1 MARGIPRLLVWI
13 LAMTALPAAV
23 ARAQSYGAGE
33 QVLAIGSPAF
43 RPVNGTSPSPLYS
56 GNAYLY
62 GSGNYLAPIELPD
75 GAQITMMCLYA
86 DDPDADSLVI
96 AELDAAKMPAGGQS
110 PGLVPVPNSQVTA
123 NFDIG
128 FGTVCTGPLSY
139 TFHTTADLDGQGV
152 ENLFHFVNVSVAGV
166 DGLGGVRVFWHRQVS
181 PLPAA
186 SSFDDVPLGTTYS
199 QFIEALKASGVT
211 AGCQADP
218 PLYCPDRPITRAEMA
233 VYLSLALGLHWV
245 E

>member
-1 MARGIPRLLVWI
+1 MKDLKRLLVFV
-13 LAMTALPAAV
+13 LAVSAGPAAV
-23 ARAQSYGAGE
+23 ARAQSYGQGE

-43 RPVNGTSPSPLYS
+43 HGVNGTNPSPLYS

-62 GSGNYLAPIELPD
+62 GAGNYLAPLELPD
-75 GAQITMMCLYA
+75 GAEITMMCLYA
-86 DDPDADSLVI
+86 DDPDADSLVL

-110 PGLVPVPNSQVTA
+110 PGLVPVPNSLVTA

-139 TFHTTADLDGQGV
+139 TFHTTADVDGQGV
-152 ENLFHFVNVSVAGV
+152 ENLFHFVNVSVVGV

-181 PLPAA
+181 PLPGS
-186 SSFDDVPLGTTYS
+186 SSFDDVPLGSTYS
-199 QFIEALKASGVT
+199 QFIEALKSSGVT

-218 PLYCPDRPITRAEMA
+218 PLFCPDRPITRAEMA